1 MQKTMSKH
9 TVISQSPG
17 RINLIGEHTD
27 YNEGLVL
34 PATIDKNA
42 VFQLSKNGTPNQAN
56 IKAMNVDEHFS
67 FDLTNFSPLSSGWQN
82 YVMGVV
88 SELQKL
94 GAKFSGFDGE
104 FAGDVPIG
112 SGMSSSA
119 ALECSLAFGLNEL
132 FDLKFDRW
140 QLIKACQMAEHN
152 FAGIQCGIMDQFAS
166 MMGKKNQAMLLDCR
180 TLEFKHFPLDL
191 GQYEIL
197 LLNSNVSH
205 ALASSEYNTRKAECE
220 EGVAILQKLYPTSEI
235 KTLRDVVYNML
246 PVHRELFSEKIYHRC
261 KHVVLENSRVLKA
274 TTALKDNDFKALGN
288 LIYDSHYS
296 LQNYYEVSCSELD
309 FLVQETID
317 HAYILGSRMM
327 GGGFGGCT
335 INIIEK
341 SRTEEFTNKISSSYR
356 DRFGMD
362 TTPYRVSIKDGTRLL
377 ETK

>member
-1 MQKTMSKH
+1 MSKY

-34 PATIDKNA
+34 PAAIDKNS

-56 IKAMNVDEHFS
+56 IKATNVGEHYS
-67 FDLTNFSPLSSGWQN
+67 FDLTNFSPLTGGWQN

-88 SELQKL
+88 HELQKL
-94 GAKFSGFDGE
+94 GAKLTGFDGE

-132 FDLKFDRW
+132 FDLQFDHW

-166 MMGKKNQAMLLDCR
+166 MMGKKNQAILLDCR
-180 TLEFKHFPLDL
+180 TLDFKYFPIAL
-191 GQYEIL
+191 GEYQIL

-205 ALASSEYNTRKAECE
+205 ALASSEYNTRKAECQ

-235 KTLRDVVYNML
+235 KALRDVVYDML
-246 PVHRELFSEKIYHRC
+246 PAHRELFSEKVYHRC
-261 KHVVLENSRVLKA
+261 KHVILEDSRVLKA
-274 TTALKDNDFKALGN
+274 TTALTNNDFKTLGN

-296 LQNYYEVSCSELD
+296 LQNYYEVSCPELD
-309 FLVQETID
+309 FLVTQTVD
-317 HAYILGSRMM
+317 QPYILGSRMM

-335 INIIEK
+335 INLIKK
-341 SRTEEFTNKISSSYR
+341 SRTEEFVDKISSSYR

-362 TTPYRVSIKDGTRLL
+362 TTPYLVSIENGTQLGRL
-377 ETK
+377 

>member
-1 MQKTMSKH
+1 MLNKMNNH
-9 TVISQSPG
+9 AVVSQSPG

-34 PATIDKNA
+34 PAAIDKNS
-42 VFQLSKNGTPNQAN
+42 VFQLSKNGTSNQAN
-56 IKAMNVDEHFS
+56 IKATNVSEQFS
-67 FDLTNFSPLSSGWQN
+67 FDLTNFSPLVSGWQN

-104 FAGDVPIG
+104 FGGNVPIG

-132 FDLKFDRW
+132 FDLQFDRW

-152 FAGIQCGIMDQFAS
+152 YAGIQCGIMDQFAS

-180 TLEFKHFPLDL
+180 TLEFKYFPLEL

-205 ALASSEYNTRKAECE
+205 TLASSEYNTRKAECE
-220 EGVAILQKLYPTSEI
+220 EGIAILKKLYPTAEI
-235 KTLRDVVYNML
+235 KTLRDVVYTML
-246 PVHRELFSEKIYHRC
+246 PICREHFPEKIYQRC
-261 KHVVLENSRVLKA
+261 RHVVLDNSRVLKA
-274 TTALKDNDFKALGN
+274 TTALKNRDFQALGN
-288 LIYDSHYS
+288 LIYASHHS
-296 LQNYYEVSCSELD
+296 LQNDYEVSCPELD
-309 FLVQETID
+309 FLVQQTMD
-317 HAYILGSRMM
+317 YPYVLGSRMM

-341 SRTEEFTNKISSSYR
+341 SRTEEFIHKISSSYR
-356 DRFGMD
+356 SRFGID
-362 TTPYRVSIKDGTRLL
+362 TTPYTVSIDDGTRII
-377 ETK
+377 